1 MKHIYSTQSLP
12 EAELLLDLLEE
23 NGIEGVLDNENAPV
37 PAAAPLTISVKDS
50 DEVFAR
56 QLLQEHAGKVH

>member
-12 EAELLLDLLEE
+12 EAELLLGLLGE
-23 NGIEGVLDNENAPV
+23 NGIDGILDNENAPV

-50 DEVFAR
+50 DEVLAR
-56 QLLQEHAGKVH
+56 QLLQEHADRVH